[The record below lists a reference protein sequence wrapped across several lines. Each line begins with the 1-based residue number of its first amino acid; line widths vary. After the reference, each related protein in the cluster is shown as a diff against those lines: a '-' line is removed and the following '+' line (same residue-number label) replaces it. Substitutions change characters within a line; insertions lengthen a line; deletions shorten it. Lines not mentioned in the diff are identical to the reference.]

1 MLNLILFFFSPF
13 ICFIKSIYDF
23 IKGSN
28 QSLYVFSLCMGT
40 LAYLTA
46 PASDLY
52 PHYIIYTSFYNAP
65 FSSLHNVEKDFLI
78 PLIDYIFV
86 NNGINYEWIR
96 FFICTFQYCT
106 LVYIFNDLTRGYQQR
121 TKARLFLIL
130 ILYSGF
136 FGFVGV
142 RSPLASS
149 FYFLGVFFIFR
160 KNKNLKGYFFFAL
173 ACISHF
179 FLISVI
185 IFTIIIK
192 YLKIRHISNLKFCVT
207 IIICYLVGAS
217 LSEFYVTKFF
227 PEQMIYINGYWGNAY
242 VYTLKGYL
250 FSIIMK
256 FSSIPLIYFFLKH
269 NDGDESYRN
278 ILLFLI
284 CCLALTFSFNT
295 ISSRFLPLIKYL
307 VLFFF
312 IKNYNRCSSWM
323 QKLILCVGIIFQAST
338 LYTNRD
344 FLISSNNNYIAFFK
358 PAILTFQHTFSDSW
372 IYKHI
377 DSDGLFRNT
386 SH

>member
-28 QSLYVFSLCMGT
+28 RSLYVFSICIGT

-52 PHYIIYTSFYNAP
+52 PHYILYTSFYNAS
-65 FSSLHNVEKDFLI
+65 FSSLYNVEKDVLI

-96 FFICTFQYCT
+96 FFISTFQYCT
-106 LVYIFNDLTRGYQQR
+106 LVYIFNDLTRDYQQR
-121 TKARLFLIL
+121 TKILLFLLL

-142 RSPLASS
+142 RSPLANS

-160 KNKNLKGYFFFAL
+160 KKQNLKGYIFFAL

-179 FLISVI
+179 FFISVI
-185 IFTIIIK
+185 LFTIIIK
-192 YLKIRHISNLKFCVT
+192 YLKIRHISNLYFCITLV
-207 IIICYLVGAS
+207 ICYLVGAS

-227 PEQMIYINGYWGNAY
+227 PEQMTYINGYWGNAY
-242 VYTLKGYL
+242 VYTLKGYI

-256 FSSIPLIYFFLKH
+256 YSSIPLIYFFLKN

-278 ILLFLI
+278 VILFLI
-284 CCLALTFSFNT
+284 CCLALTISFNT

-307 VLFFF
+307 VIFYY
-312 IKNYNRCSSWM
+312 IKNYHQSSRRL
-323 QKLILCVGIIFQAST
+323 QRLVLCAGIIFQAST

-344 FLISSNNNYIAFFK
+344 FLASGNNNYIAFFQ
-358 PAILTFQHTFSDSW
+358 PAILTFQNTFSDSW
-372 IYKHI
+372 IYRHI
-377 DSDGLFRNT
+377 DSEGLFINS